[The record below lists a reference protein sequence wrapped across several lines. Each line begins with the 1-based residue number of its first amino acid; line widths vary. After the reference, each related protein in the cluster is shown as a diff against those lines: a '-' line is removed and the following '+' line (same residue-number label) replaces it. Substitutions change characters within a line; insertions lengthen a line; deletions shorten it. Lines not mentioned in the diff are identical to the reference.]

1 MEFNLTKR
9 LPAYPVP
16 SSEQINIYFSYLS
29 LKGKR
34 RYAALMAG
42 IEPSKLQAIIKKD
55 DNLGLRQTEATE
67 EYHERLE
74 LELHHR
80 AVDGEQKAVYYKGKV
95 VGYEVVKSDRLLE
108 TMLKAE
114 IPEKYKNSMQVDGN
128 ITAGVLVIN
137 GTLDPDDWEN
147 EYGDMRIDASRL
159 DRCGSEPVEAEKCD

>member
-16 SSEQINIYFSYLS
+16 SSEQINLYFSYLA

-34 RYAALMAG
+34 RYASLMAG
-42 IEPSKLQAIIKKD
+42 IEPTRLQAMIHKD
-55 DNLGLRQTEATE
+55 DKLALRQDDAKA
-67 EYHERLE
+67 EYKERLE

-80 AVDGEQKAVYYKGKV
+80 AVEGERKAVYFKGKV
-95 VGYEVVKSDRLLE
+95 VGFDIVKSDRLLE

-114 IPEKYKNSMQVDGN
+114 MPEKYKNSMQVDGN

-159 DRCGSEPVEAEKCD
+159 DRCSGKPIEAEKCD